1 MPLGYFFGRTPW
13 CGQRCAQLC
22 GGARCRR
29 AALRWSAGT
38 RGQGCAAPRSGRR
51 PLTPCGRASSSGART
66 PAPRCRGD
74 GGHRPP
80 APLCRSRGKR
90 LRLLRA
96 GATPWPLSASKGGRL
111 RCRRAAGP
119 GGYLIGSVPYRSV
132 RRDGRGLC
140 RGVGLAGAPCRPAPY
155 AGRQGCIARRG
166 CVQGRTVPAAAAYS
180 NASAKK
186 IASPTAQGTQ
196 LSNIRAQLLRA
207 WGPASDHRIMAG
219 ATLCCICIISRR
231 WPKIQIIWI
240 FGNICA
246 DCANIAVSG
255 CPIGYRHQ

>member
-180 NASAKK
+180 NASEKK
-186 IASPTAQGTQ
+186 NCVPDRTGDAIIQYQGPTPQSLG
-196 LSNIRAQLLRA
+196 
-207 WGPASDHRIMAG
+207 
-219 ATLCCICIISRR
+219 
-231 WPKIQIIWI
+231 
-240 FGNICA
+240 
-246 DCANIAVSG
+246 SG
-255 CPIGYRHQ
+255 L